1 MTATARKR
9 AELLYT
15 LMTRG
20 TPYLE
25 TDPQKYEERV
35 LQQKVLRL
43 AREAKK
49 LGYDLVQWQESHSD
63 TIPQK
68 VASC

>member
-1 MTATARKR
+1 
-9 AELLYT
+9 
-15 LMTRG
+15 MTRG